1 MQNTQIPLNQVVIYI
16 TIINIILGFLFGIF
30 PLLLGIKMNN
40 RKYGVIGFIGAII
53 GGGILG
59 VFLSFPIA
67 LIFSWLIIKNFV
79 AGDYNKE
86 TVVNEIPAEAEI
98 NKTENI

>member
-1 MQNTQIPLNQVVIYI
+1 MVIYI

-40 RKYGVIGFIGAII
+40 RKYGVVGFIGTII

-67 LIFSWLIIKNFV
+67 LIFSWLIIKNF
-79 AGDYNKE
+79 ALGTRPE
-86 TVVNEIPAEAEI
+86 EIVVNEIPVETEI
-98 NKTENI
+98 DNTVNR